1 LVAPSGP
8 GALDAATLGLAAVL
22 HALGDPVRLELVR
35 ALAADGELTCAP
47 PGMDV
52 PKSTLSNHWRILREA
67 GLTVT
72 VRDGRHRRMSLRR
85 DDLEVRFPGLL
96 AVVLEGAPPAQAP
109 RSLPALCAH
118 PASAPPRPVLYY
130 L

>member
-1 LVAPSGP
+1 MPRLPQPNS
-8 GALDAATLGLAAVL
+8 ATFDLAAVL

-35 ALAADGELTCAP
+35 ALAAAGELTCAP
-47 PGMDV
+47 TGMDV

-85 DDLEVRFPGLL
+85 DELEVRFPGLL
-96 AVVLEGAPPAQAP
+96 AVVIEGMLSTQAP

-118 PASAPPRPVLYY
+118 PARAPVREYTWCRPYA
-130 L
+130 

>member
-1 LVAPSGP
+1 MPRLPQP
-8 GALDAATLGLAAVL
+8 DAATLDLAAVL

-35 ALAADGELTCAP
+35 ALATAGELTCAP

-85 DDLEVRFPGLL
+85 DDLEERFPGLL
-96 AVVLEGAPPAQAP
+96 TVILGDAPI
-109 RSLPALCAH
+109 
-118 PASAPPRPVLYY
+118 SAGE
-130 L
+130 